1 MQSQKLSISLTEDL
15 VKFID
20 FYRTDQGLKARSE
33 VVDHAL
39 RLLKQHSLEVAYEE
53 AYAEMAQEAALWDT
67 TVGDGL
73 TDEAW

>member
-20 FYRTDQGLKARSE
+20 AYRTDQGLKARSE
-33 VVDHAL
+33 VIDHAL
-39 RLLKQHSLEVAYEE
+39 RFLKQHSLEAAYEE
-53 AYAEMAQEAALWDT
+53 AYSEMAQEAALWDA

>member
-20 FYRTDQGLKARSE
+20 VYRTDKGLKARSE
-33 VVDHAL
+33 VIDRAL
-39 RLLKQHSLEVAYEE
+39 RFLKQHALEVAYEE
-53 AYAEMAQEAALWDT
+53 AYDEMAQEAALWDA

-73 TDEAW
+73 TDETW

>member
-20 FYRTDQGLKARSE
+20 AYRTEQGLKARSE
-33 VVDHAL
+33 VVDYAL
-39 RLLKQHSLEVAYEE
+39 RLLRQHFLEVAYEE
-53 AYAEMAQEAALWDT
+53 AYGEMVQEATLWDV

-73 TDEAW
+73 IDEAW